1 MLSPHLNLFYTNII
15 IVMPI
20 TPFLG
25 DFVPNSEF
33 LQIYLLS
40 FSRWITIPFDGL
52 VPLIVFPCIDFMIEF
67 CLLTLFATCYHI
79 IGV

>member
-1 MLSPHLNLFYTNII
+1 
-15 IVMPI
+15 MPI

-33 LQIYLLS
+33 LQIFLLS
-40 FSRWITIPFDGL
+40 FDLGITIPFDGL

-67 CLLTLFATCYHI
+67 CLLTLFATY
-79 IGV
+79 